1 MGLQSHLTQLGRPL
15 CACVDG
21 YTRYA
26 SSHSQAAQYNATGA
40 GFPDISAQGV
50 SYSVYAGGLDMVRTL
65 LVPPSLP
72 CLLLLW
78 RNKAP
83 CLACGVCIETLSC
96 LLTAQPGGIAGTS
109 CASPTAAGVFS
120 LVNDQRLAA
129 GKPRECLRTHAKDL
143 RQHCLSLC
151 LAHLRRSL
159 AATPAWRSRPPIA
172 VAHVA
177 APALGF
183 LNPLIYKNPAAFN
196 DIDTGR
202 VTLAQPRLPAS
213 APMPPSMVG
222 KPCPII

>member
-15 CACVDG
+15 CTCVDG

-72 CLLLLW
+72 CRLLLR

-83 CLACGVCIETLSC
+83 CLACGVCIETLSY

-129 GKPRECLRTHAKDL
+129 GKPRECLRTPARSTPALPIPLPRPPAPQLGCHT
-143 RQHCLSLC
+143 C
-151 LAHLRRSL
+151 LAL
-159 AATPAWRSRPPIA
+159 AAANRRRPCRCPSS
-172 VAHVA
+172 
-177 APALGF
+177 
-183 LNPLIYKNPAAFN
+183 
-196 DIDTGR
+196 
-202 VTLAQPRLPAS
+202 RLPQPANLQE
-213 APMPPSMVG
+213 PG
-222 KPCPII
+222 RLQRH

>member
-1 MGLQSHLTQLGRPL
+1 M
-15 CACVDG
+15 
-21 YTRYA
+21 
-26 SSHSQAAQYNATGA
+26 
-40 GFPDISAQGV
+40 
-50 SYSVYAGGLDMVRTL
+50 
-65 LVPPSLP
+65 
-72 CLLLLW
+72 
-78 RNKAP
+78 
-83 CLACGVCIETLSC
+83 
-96 LLTAQPGGIAGTS
+96 
-109 CASPTAAGVFS
+109 FS

-202 VTLAQPRLPAS
+202 VAS
-213 APMPPSMVG
+213 PCRVCAHAAIDGRQTMPNHLSVTRIAPSAA
-222 KPCPII
+222 